1 MSGDRDTTEVGIDIT
16 KNAKDIPVPVSKVE
30 LGIPLLI
37 GMFVLY
43 MYTCTWIKLVCLLLL
58 QIIM

>member
-37 GMFVLY
+37 GNLYVCIIIHVHVHVHVHVLN
-43 MYTCTWIKLVCLLLL
+43 
-58 QIIM
+58 

>member
-43 MYTCTWIKLVCLLLL
+43 MYTCT
-58 QIIM
+58 